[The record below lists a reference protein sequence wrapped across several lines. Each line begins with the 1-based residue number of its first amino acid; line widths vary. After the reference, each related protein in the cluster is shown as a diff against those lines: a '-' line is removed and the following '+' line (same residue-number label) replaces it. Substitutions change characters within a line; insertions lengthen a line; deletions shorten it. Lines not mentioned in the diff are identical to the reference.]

1 MKDVAPSAE
10 AIEQTP
16 PVQTPLI
23 QKTVFLSTE
32 NKCEKNAEENM
43 EMHAIF
49 RNC

>member
-1 MKDVAPSAE
+1 MRDAAPSAE
-10 AIEQTP
+10 AIE
-16 PVQTPLI
+16 QTPLI